1 MKLTEIRI
9 VGYKSID
16 DLSFPIKKHG
26 TSYTTI
32 LLGKNETGKS
42 NVLSALALLN
52 EVRNGT
58 KVDFSAIKKQI
69 DPEPETVSVFYSL
82 EPENDTYRDFV
93 AAKLTLPES
102 LVNKIKVTKA
112 VEEVWLQDGNDQYGK
127 EWKIDLIPN
136 ILKDVF
142 YVQKTMSNGN
152 DVEKNTYSIKDKKE
166 LTEEELGGYS
176 ELNWDKFVEIVQP
189 TLEEYFNMHEIPV
202 SVWRAKD
209 SDLIQG
215 SIPLKEFSEKPS
227 AYPALQNMFA
237 LSGFV
242 NKEQI
247 QRKIQEIEKNSNH
260 RRKLDKKLSDES
272 TKYINTKW
280 KEHKVK
286 IDARISDELN
296 IQIKVQDG
304 DNEDCYYDMR
314 DRSEG
319 FKQFISLL
327 LSISIK
333 NQSGIIKDN
342 LIIIDEP
349 EVHLHPSGIRYML
362 EELVKIGKNNYVF
375 LATHSNFMIDR
386 NAKERHFLL
395 TKRRGVTQ
403 AKQVSSDENLCDDEI
418 LLAAF
423 GVDAIRDFLSPYKL
437 LVEGAS
443 DKILL
448 QKALGQVAPELD
460 IRITNGNGNNI
471 VAIASKLAF
480 DDVYPIVIVDDDIA
494 GQTSKESILK
504 IKGGFNEDS
513 VYTIRDLVGSIKHGA
528 TVEDTLPNE
537 YLQTKANSVLT
548 EPEHNLPNI
557 ELTEDN
563 LFCEQLVKHLQ
574 TSLSKDGTLTA
585 KQQKEK
591 LNMIMD
597 EVKTK
602 ISSDYDTKNID
613 KKAPILF
620 ELAQAIAVK
629 FKHH

>member
-1 MKLTEIRI
+1 MENRPDTEYSKRH
-9 VGYKSID
+9 
-16 DLSFPIKKHG
+16 LLHKK
-26 TSYTTI
+26 TI
-32 LLGKNETGKS
+32 
-42 NVLSALALLN
+42 
-52 EVRNGT
+52 
-58 KVDFSAIKKQI
+58 
-69 DPEPETVSVFYSL
+69 
-82 EPENDTYRDFV
+82 
-93 AAKLTLPES
+93 
-102 LVNKIKVTKA
+102 
-112 VEEVWLQDGNDQYGK
+112 
-127 EWKIDLIPN
+127 
-136 ILKDVF
+136 
-142 YVQKTMSNGN
+142 SNGN
-152 DVEKNTYSIKDKKE
+152 DVGENTYLIKDKKE

-176 ELNWDKFVEIVQP
+176 ELDWDKFVEIVQP
-189 TLEEYFNMHEIPV
+189 ILEEYFNTHEIPV

-215 SIPLKEFSEKPS
+215 SIPLREFSEKPS

-242 NKEQI
+242 SKEQI
-247 QRKIQEIEKNSNH
+247 QRKIQEIEKNSNY

-272 TKYINTKW
+272 TRYINTKW

-286 IDARISDELN
+286 IDVRISDELN

-304 DNEDCYYDMR
+304 DNEDCYYDMQ

-403 AKQVSSDENLCDDEI
+403 AKQVSSDENLRDDEI

-423 GVDAIRDFLSPYKL
+423 GVDTIRDFLSPYKL

-471 VAIASKLAF
+471 VAVASKLAF
-480 DDVYPIVIVDDDIA
+480 DDVYPIVIVDDDMA

-504 IKGGFNEDS
+504 IKGGFNEDN
-513 VYTIRDLVGSIKHGA
+513 VYTISDLVGSIKHGA

-537 YLQTKANSVLT
+537 YLQAKANSVLT
-548 EPEHNLPNI
+548 KPEHNLPNI
-557 ELTEDN
+557 ELAEDN

-574 TSLSKDGTLTA
+574 TSLSKDETLTA

-597 EVKTK
+597 EVKTR
-602 ISSDYDTKNID
+602 ISSDYDAKNI
-613 KKAPILF
+613 KEK
-620 ELAQAIAVK
+620 AQALYDLANKIIEK
-629 FKHH
+629 FKSSSITAQKN

>member
-16 DLSFPIKKHG
+16 DLSFPIKKYG

-52 EVRNGT
+52 DVHSGT

-82 EPENDTYRDFV
+82 EPENDAYRDFITT
-93 AAKLTLPES
+93 KLTLPED
-102 LVNKIKVTKA
+102 LVKKIKVTKA
-112 VEEVWLQDGNDQYGK
+112 VEEVWLQDGNDQYSK
-127 EWKIDLIPN
+127 EWKIDLTPN
-136 ILKDVF
+136 TLKDTF
-142 YVQKTMSNGN
+142 YAQKTMPDNNG
-152 DVEKNTYSIKDKKE
+152 VEKNIYSIKDKKE
-166 LTEEELGGYS
+166 LAEEELDSYS
-176 ELNWDKFVEIVQP
+176 ELSWDKFIEIVQP
-189 TLEEYFNMHEIPV
+189 ALEEYFDMHEIPV

-215 SIPLKEFSEKPS
+215 SIPLREFSERPS

-272 TKYINTKW
+272 TRYINSKW

-286 IDARISDELN
+286 IDVRISDELN
-296 IQIKVQDG
+296 IQIKVQDS

-327 LSISIK
+327 LSISVK
-333 NQSGIIKDN
+333 NQSGIIRDN

-403 AKQVSSDENLCDDEI
+403 AKQVSSDENLLDDEI
-418 LLAAF
+418 LLTAF
-423 GVDAIRDFLSPYKL
+423 GVDTIRDFLSPYKL
-437 LVEGAS
+437 LLEGAS

-448 QKALGQVAPELD
+448 QKALNQVAPDLD

-471 VAIASKLAF
+471 TAVASKLAF
-480 DDVYPIVIVDDDIA
+480 SEVYPLVIVDDDKA
-494 GQTSKESILK
+494 GQESKASILK
-504 IKGGFNEDS
+504 IRGKFNEDN

-528 TVEDTLPNE
+528 TIEDALPNE
-537 YLQTKANSVLT
+537 YLQAKVNAVLT
-548 EPEHNLPNI
+548 SPEHNLPNM

-563 LFCEQLVKHLQ
+563 LFCEQLIKHLQ
-574 TSLSKDGTLTA
+574 ANFSKDETLTA

-591 LNMIMD
+591 LNTIID

-602 ISSDYDTKNID
+602 ISSDYDAKNME
-613 KKAPILF
+613 KKAPVLF
-620 ELAQAIAVK
+620 ELAQTIVVK
-629 FKHH
+629 LKCS